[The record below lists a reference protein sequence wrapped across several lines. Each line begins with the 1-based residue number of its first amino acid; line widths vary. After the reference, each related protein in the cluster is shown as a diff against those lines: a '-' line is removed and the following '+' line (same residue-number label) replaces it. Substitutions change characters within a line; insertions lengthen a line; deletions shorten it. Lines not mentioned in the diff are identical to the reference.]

1 MPTLTERPNRPATDG
16 IVRGIPNLC
25 PVQKTPDSRRVVK
38 GFCCEAVSLAGSA
51 GRPCARPSESLI
63 MCAHII
69 ESVPNITL
77 TVPSELHR
85 KMKARPEIKWSEV
98 VRRLLAERIRDLER
112 MDALTHRSM
121 LTLEDVRALDRL
133 IKEGLLRRFEAARR
147 LSRA

>member
-1 MPTLTERPNRPATDG
+1 VRRHARGTEA
-16 IVRGIPNLC
+16 LC
-25 PVQKTPDSRRVVK
+25 AP
-38 GFCCEAVSLAGSA
+38 
-51 GRPCARPSESLI
+51 PSESLI

-77 TVPSELHR
+77 TVPPELHR

-133 IKEGLLRRFEAARR
+133 IKDGLLRRFEAARR

>member
-1 MPTLTERPNRPATDG
+1 MAIRRMLRADPASHRKRPYAAPNR
-16 IVRGIPNLC
+16 
-25 PVQKTPDSRRVVK
+25 
-38 GFCCEAVSLAGSA
+38 
-51 GRPCARPSESLI
+51 
-63 MCAHII
+63 
-69 ESVPNITL
+69 TL

-133 IKEGLLRRFEAARR
+133 IKDGLLRRFEAARP

>member
-1 MPTLTERPNRPATDG
+1 
-16 IVRGIPNLC
+16 
-25 PVQKTPDSRRVVK
+25 
-38 GFCCEAVSLAGSA
+38 
-51 GRPCARPSESLI
+51 LI